1 MFELLFGHLYVY
13 FIKYSPLFGEAKT
26 ADDCCRC
33 TRTPAQASP
42 TPAPSRASFIIAV
55 AATGVAGEAHNA
67 LILRHLLLRNL
78 LVLRPRRI
86 LLRNLVLR
94 RLLVRCLLSGTSIL
108 GVLKLDQPRLGL
120 LVTGQG

>member
-78 LVLRPRRI
+78 LVLRPII
-86 LLRNLVLR
+86 LDASASETSSSDASSSAASSQGPS
-94 RLLVRCLLSGTSIL
+94 SGS
-108 GVLKLDQPRLGL
+108 
-120 LVTGQG
+120 